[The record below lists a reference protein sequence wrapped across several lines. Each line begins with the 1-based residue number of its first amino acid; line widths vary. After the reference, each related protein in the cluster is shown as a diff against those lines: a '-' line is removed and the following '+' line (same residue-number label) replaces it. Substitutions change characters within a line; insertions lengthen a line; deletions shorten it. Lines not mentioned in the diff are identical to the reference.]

1 MTVAGGA
8 SSAKAANNWYTNR
21 KAANSAKSGRCSRS
35 VEDHLEIFDSNLPK
49 LNQNLRESLPGSF
62 ESFNGANLTTASMMQ
77 PGQCLL
83 SIL

>member
-8 SSAKAANNWYTNR
+8 ASAKAFNNWYTNR
-21 KAANSAKSGRCSRS
+21 KAAKSAGSGRCRRS

-62 ESFNGANLTTASMMQ
+62 ESFNGANLTTTSMLQ
-77 PGQCLL
+77 PGQSQL
-83 SIL
+83 SNL